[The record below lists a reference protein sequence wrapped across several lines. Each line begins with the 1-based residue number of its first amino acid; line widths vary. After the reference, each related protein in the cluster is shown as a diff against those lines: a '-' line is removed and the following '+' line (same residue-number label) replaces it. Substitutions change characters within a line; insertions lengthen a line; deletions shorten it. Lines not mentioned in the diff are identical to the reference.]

1 MTQVSEFLGK
11 QSPFQVCFSH
21 FIPRQQQI
29 DMAEAV
35 QTCLEDSST
44 LVVEAGTG
52 TGKTFAYL
60 VPAILS
66 GHKVIVSTGT
76 KNLQDQLFHRDIPQV
91 CKALDSSISA
101 ALLKGRNNYLCQYRL
116 DITVME
122 GRLRSRQEVSNLQ
135 TIREWSGKTKSGD
148 IAELS
153 AVPENAMVW
162 SMVTSTVDNCLGS
175 DCPSYQGC
183 YVMEA
188 RKKAQEA
195 DLLVVNHHLL
205 LADLALK
212 SSGYG
217 ELLPGANAFI
227 IDEAHTL
234 PDIASQFF
242 GQSVS
247 ARQFLELCADTRREH
262 LAAAGDMADL
272 SEACDRLEKSVKDFR
287 LALGQ
292 KTGRITWREI
302 RDKSAVKSALQSME
316 EQLSGLNDWLEQA
329 SVRSKGLDNC
339 YRRCDEFKASIKII
353 TRQEEDDYIQWL
365 DVHQRSFVFHLTPL
379 DIAPSF
385 QAQMQT
391 YPCSWIFT
399 SATLSINNNFKHF
412 TARLGIDACQTLQLD
427 SPFDYQNNA
436 LLVAPMTLPD
446 PSSDAYTDHVIDY
459 AIPLIQA
466 SKGRTFLLFTS
477 YRALREAETLL
488 TGRIEYPLFVQGQVP
503 RDLLLEQ
510 FRRAGNG
517 VLLGTSSF
525 WEGVDVR
532 GSALS
537 LVIIDKLP
545 FASPG
550 DPVLQA
556 RIDHIRKSGQNAF
569 FEFQLPN
576 AVINLKQGVGRL
588 IRDVTDRGV
597 MVICDP
603 RLTSKAYGRVFLNSL
618 PPMRRVVDVNKVKD
632 FLESLDT

>member
-1 MTQVSEFLGK
+1 MTPISEFLGE
-11 QSPFQVCFSH
+11 QSPFQDFFSH

-35 QTCLEDSST
+35 QASLEEFST
-44 LVVEAGTG
+44 LIVEAGTG

-60 VPAILS
+60 VPALLS

-91 CKALDSSISA
+91 CKALDSPASV

-116 DITVME
+116 DVTVME
-122 GRLRSRQEVSNLQ
+122 GRLRSRKEVSHLQ

-148 IAELS
+148 IAEVS
-153 AVPENAMVW
+153 SVPENAMVW

-212 SSGYG
+212 SSGFG

-247 ARQFLELCADTRREH
+247 ARQFLELCTDTRQEH
-262 LAAAGDMADL
+262 LAAAGDMVDL
-272 SEACDRLEKSVKDFR
+272 SQACDQLEKSVKDFR
-287 LALGQ
+287 LALGHD
-292 KTGRITWREI
+292 TGRVAWSQI
-302 RDKSAVKSALQSME
+302 RDQSAIQSALQSIE
-316 EQLSGLNDWLEQA
+316 EQLLILNDWLEQA

-339 YRRCDEFKASIKII
+339 YRRCEEFRASINII
-353 TRQEEDDYIQWL
+353 TRKADDDYIQWL
-365 DVHQRSFVFHLTPL
+365 DIHQRSFVFHLTPL

-412 TARLGIDACQTLQLD
+412 ISRLGIETCQTLQLD
-427 SPFDYQNNA
+427 SPFDYHNHA
-436 LLVAPMTLPD
+436 LLVAPMTMPD
-446 PSSDAYTDHVIDY
+446 PNSDQYINKIIDY
-459 AIPLIQA
+459 AIPLIEA

-477 YRALREAETLL
+477 YRALRQAEALL
-488 TGRIEYPLFVQGQVP
+488 TGRTSFPLFVQGHIP

-510 FRRAGNG
+510 FRQAGNG

-556 RIDHIRKSGQNAF
+556 RIDHLSKNGQNAF

-588 IRDVTDRGV
+588 IRDVSDKGV

-603 RLTSKAYGRVFLNSL
+603 RLTTKAYGKVFLKSL
-618 PPMRRVVDVNKVKD
+618 PPMRRVVDVNKVKE
-632 FLESLDT
+632 FLETLDS